1 MGLLVWEVL
10 MVNVNV
16 HWTGE
21 MQFVG
26 ESVDTGHSLVMDADP
41 EHGGRN
47 TGFRPIHLLLVA
59 LGGCTGM
66 DVISI
71 MKKKRQEVTGLTIN
85 IGGER
90 RVIEDPLVYTRISVE
105 YVFKGNKISEAAA
118 ERAVKLSEEKYCSV
132 MATLR
137 PLAKIDISWRISKDR

>member
-1 MGLLVWEVL
+1 
-10 MVNVNV
+10 MVDVNV

-26 ESVDTGHSLVMDADP
+26 ESVDTGHSLVMDADQ

-47 TGFRPIHLLLVA
+47 SGFRPMHLLLVA

-71 MKKKRQEVTGLTIN
+71 MKKKRQEVTALTIN
-85 IGGER
+85 IRGER
-90 RVIEDPLVYTRISVE
+90 QAIEDPHVYTRISVE
-105 YVFKGNKISEAAA
+105 YVFKGNKLSESAVK
-118 ERAVKLSEEKYCSV
+118 RAVKLSEEKYCSV

-137 PLAKIDISWRISKDR
+137 PLAKIDIVWRISEGN

>member
-1 MGLLVWEVL
+1 
-10 MVNVNV
+10 MVDVNV
-16 HWTGE
+16 HWTGD

-26 ESVDTGHSLVMDADP
+26 ESVDTGHSLVMDADK
-41 EHGGRN
+41 ENGGKN
-47 TGFRPIHLLLVA
+47 SGFRPMHLLLVA

-66 DVISI
+66 DVMSI

-90 RVIEDPLVYTRISVE
+90 LAIKDPHVYTRVSVE
-105 YVFKGNKISEAAA
+105 YVFKGNKLSESAV

-137 PLAKIDISWRISKDR
+137 PLAKIDISWRISEGH

>member
-1 MGLLVWEVL
+1 
-10 MVNVNV
+10 MVDVNV

-26 ESVDTGHSLVMDADP
+26 ESVDTGHSLVMDADQ

-47 TGFRPIHLLLVA
+47 SGFRPMHLLLVA

-71 MKKKRQEVTGLTIN
+71 MKKKRQEVTALTIN

-90 RVIEDPLVYTRISVE
+90 QDIEDPHVYTRISVE
-105 YVFKGNKISEAAA
+105 YVLKGNKLSEPAV

-137 PLAKIDISWRISKDR
+137 PLAKIDIVWRISDGS

>member
-1 MGLLVWEVL
+1 MID
-10 MVNVNV
+10 VNV
-16 HWTGE
+16 HWTGD

-26 ESVDTGHSLVMDADP
+26 ESVDGHSLVMDADQ
-41 EHGGRN
+41 EHGGRSS
-47 TGFRPIHLLLVA
+47 GFRPMHLLLVA

-71 MKKKRQEVTGLTIN
+71 MKKKRQEVAALTIN
-85 IGGER
+85 IGGEK
-90 RVIEDPLVYTRISVE
+90 RVIEDPHVFTRVSVE
-105 YVFKGNKISEAAA
+105 YVFKGDKLSKAVV

-137 PLAKIDISWRISKDR
+137 PLAKIEISWRISEGT

>member
-1 MGLLVWEVL
+1 
-10 MVNVNV
+10 
-16 HWTGE
+16 
-21 MQFVG
+21 QFVS
-26 ESVDTGHSLVMDADP
+26 ESVDTRHSLVMDADQ

-47 TGFRPIHLLLVA
+47 SGFRPMHLLLVA

-71 MKKKRQEVTGLTIN
+71 MKKKRQEVTALTIN

-90 RVIEDPLVYTRISVE
+90 QDIEYPHVYTRISVE
-105 YVFKGNKISEAAA
+105 YVFKGNKLSEPAVL
-118 ERAVKLSEEKYCSV
+118 RAVKLSEEKYCSV

-137 PLAKIDISWRISKDR
+137 PLAKIEVRWRILEGS